1 MNVSMKIVI
10 PSHLSDAHLVAALH
24 SLARDEREATA
35 QLVAHLAEMDARRL
49 FLRAG
54 FSSLFVYCTTALCL
68 SEDAAY
74 NRIEVARTVR
84 RFPVILDKLAEG
96 SLSIAT
102 VRLISP
108 HLTPEN
114 KEALIGAASGKSKR
128 QVEEL
133 LARHAP
139 RPDVAPSMR
148 KLPTPASAPPMA
160 GGGRPGA
167 TPATAPRPQT
177 VPALAAAAVAIPGRR
192 PLVAP
197 LSPGRYEVRFT
208 ASAETCEKLRLAQ
221 DLLRHALPTGDPAEI
236 IDRALTLLLADL
248 ARKKFAA
255 TDRPRASRSTRPESR
270 SMPAKV
276 RRAMGLR
283 DEGRC
288 AFIGEGGRR
297 CNERA
302 FLEFHH
308 LKPYGVGGQATVA
321 NIALRCRAHN
331 QYEADLFYGRRMESR
346 QTGPDG

>member
-54 FSSLFVYCTTALCL
+54 FSSLFVYCTTVLCL

-108 HLTPEN
+108 HLTPETRD
-114 KEALIGAASGKSKR
+114 ELIGAAAGKSKR

-133 LARHAP
+133 MARHAP
-139 RPDVAPSMR
+139 RPDVLPSIR
-148 KLPTPASAPPMA
+148 KLPTPASAPPVA

-167 TPATAPRPQT
+167 TP
-177 VPALAAAAVAIPGRR
+177 
-192 PLVAP
+192 
-197 LSPGRYEVRFT
+197 
-208 ASAETCEKLRLAQ
+208 
-221 DLLRHALPTGDPAEI
+221 PT
-236 IDRALTLLLADL
+236 
-248 ARKKFAA
+248 
-255 TDRPRASRSTRPESR
+255 
-270 SMPAKV
+270 
-276 RRAMGLR
+276 
-283 DEGRC
+283 
-288 AFIGEGGRR
+288 
-297 CNERA
+297 
-302 FLEFHH
+302 
-308 LKPYGVGGQATVA
+308 
-321 NIALRCRAHN
+321 
-331 QYEADLFYGRRMESR
+331 
-346 QTGPDG
+346 

>member
-1 MNVSMKIVI
+1 MKIMI
-10 PSHLSDAHLVAALH
+10 PSHLSDEDLVAALS
-24 SLARDEREATA
+24 SLARGEREATA

-49 FLRAG
+49 FLGAG

-128 QVEEL
+128 QVEEV

-208 ASAETCEKLRLAQ
+208 ASAETCE
-221 DLLRHALPTGDPAEI
+221 
-236 IDRALTLLLADL
+236 
-248 ARKKFAA
+248 
-255 TDRPRASRSTRPESR
+255 
-270 SMPAKV
+270 
-276 RRAMGLR
+276 
-283 DEGRC
+283 
-288 AFIGEGGRR
+288 
-297 CNERA
+297 
-302 FLEFHH
+302 
-308 LKPYGVGGQATVA
+308 
-321 NIALRCRAHN
+321 
-331 QYEADLFYGRRMESR
+331 
-346 QTGPDG
+346 

>member
-1 MNVSMKIVI
+1 
-10 PSHLSDAHLVAALH
+10 
-24 SLARDEREATA
+24 
-35 QLVAHLAEMDARRL
+35 
-49 FLRAG
+49 
-54 FSSLFVYCTTALCL
+54 YCTTALCL

-221 DLLRHALPTGDPAEI
+221 DLLRHALPTGDSAEI

-255 TDRPRASRSTRPESR
+255 TDRPRAGRRTRPESR
-270 SMPAKV
+270 SMPAKA
-276 RRAMGLR
+276 RPAMGQ
-283 DEGRC
+283 
-288 AFIGEGGRR
+288 
-297 CNERA
+297 RA
-302 FLEFHH
+302 
-308 LKPYGVGGQATVA
+308 K
-321 NIALRCRAHN
+321 
-331 QYEADLFYGRRMESR
+331 
-346 QTGPDG
+346 GPAASTAR